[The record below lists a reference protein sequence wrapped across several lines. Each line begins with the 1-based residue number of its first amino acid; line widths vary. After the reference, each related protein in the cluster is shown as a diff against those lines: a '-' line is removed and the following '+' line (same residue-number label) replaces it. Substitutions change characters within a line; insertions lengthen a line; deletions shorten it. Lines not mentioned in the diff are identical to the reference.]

1 MSLLCYI
8 QLVTAHYY
16 SYTPSKD
23 GLKMHRTVR
32 NEDVVDY
39 TSHIPKED
47 AFLSKEEDIEY
58 RSGMLFHSSGSSY
71 VKLLKTDSTQDIEKD
86 TLLADVDDDD
96 DRQRRDANAKESMD
110 TRSRM
115 SARAT
120 YSLDLEHCYNV
131 PRVATRNRRAVEEM
145 KSVTIESTLMAQMN
159 ESKQLHACS

>member
-1 MSLLCYI
+1 
-8 QLVTAHYY
+8 
-16 SYTPSKD
+16 
-23 GLKMHRTVR
+23 MHRTVR

-71 VKLLKTDSTQDIEKD
+71 VKLLATDSKQDTEKD

-96 DRQRRDANAKESMD
+96 DRQRRDAEES
-110 TRSRM
+110 TGTGSRM
-115 SARAT
+115 SAHAT

-131 PRVATRNRRAVEEM
+131 PRVATRKRRAVER
-145 KSVTIESTLMAQMN
+145 VTIESTLMAQMT
-159 ESKQLHACS
+159 ESKQ